1 MMINAAISND
11 MPYFCINV
19 SGGGT
24 ITRVAEYMTTLDWER
39 SVNFK
44 LKWFFDKVVSSY
56 SSLSLNGFT
65 PEEIYS

>member
-1 MMINAAISND
+1 MINAAINND

-24 ITRVAEYMTTLDWER
+24 IPRVAEYMTTLDCER

-44 LKWFFDKVVSSY
+44 LKWFFDRVVSSY
-56 SSLSLNGFT
+56 SSLSSNGFT
-65 PEEIYS
+65 PEEIYP

>member
-1 MMINAAISND
+1 MNAAISKD

-24 ITRVAEYMTTLDWER
+24 ITRVAEYRTTLDCER

-44 LKWFFDKVVSSY
+44 LKWFFDKVVISY

-65 PEEIYS
+65 PEEIYP